1 MVLVRSE
8 NVVLSGI
15 PFVVAATGGTLI
27 GYRQRHE
34 YWPWDTK
41 RRKIERWRWLVEGP
55 EANKP
60 APGFGIGA
68 TIFAL
73 VAVLVTMSALTAVLF
88 QGTFW

>member
-1 MVLVRSE
+1 MVLGRSD
-8 NVVLSGI
+8 NLVLSGI
-15 PFVVAATGGTLI
+15 PYVVAATGGALI
-27 GYRQRHE
+27 GYRQRHG